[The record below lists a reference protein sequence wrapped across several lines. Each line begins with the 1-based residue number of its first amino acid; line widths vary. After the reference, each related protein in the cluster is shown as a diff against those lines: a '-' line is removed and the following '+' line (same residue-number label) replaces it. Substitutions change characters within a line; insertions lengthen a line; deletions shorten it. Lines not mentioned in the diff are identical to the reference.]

1 MEVMQVASSNIG
13 AINKVNIP
21 ADDMS
26 GLYPHILWMNGA
38 CDQTKYTLNLKPHNH
53 AFFEAHFV
61 IEGSLVYSFDS
72 GDVEVGRDKLIL
84 ISPHKIH
91 CITKNSEKFQKI
103 TVAFDVSEDSEV
115 YNALLSR
122 KNKAINMSED
132 VKDSLEFIIRRAKS
146 KTTYAEEIIKNRLN
160 EIICMIAESASVKS
174 SPTAQRPYDTRI
186 TKAKKFIED
195 NPHLFMTCD
204 EVAQCCHLS
213 SKQLGRLFK
222 EYENISLL
230 SFIHGQKIE
239 DAKRLVRDTDL
250 LFEEI
255 SASLGFSSVN
265 YFGKFFTKHTGV
277 IPGEYR
283 KTQNEDK

>member
-1 MEVMQVASSNIG
+1 MASSNIG

-21 ADDMS
+21 TDSAAD
-26 GLYPHILWMNGA
+26 LYPRILWMNGA
-38 CDQTKYTLNLKPHNH
+38 CDETKYTLNLKPHNH

-61 IEGSLVYSFDS
+61 IDGSLVYSFDS
-72 GDVEVGRDKLIL
+72 GDVEVSRDHLVL

-91 CITKNSEKFQKI
+91 CITQNSDRFQKI
-103 TVAFDVSEDSEV
+103 TVAFDISENSEFFK
-115 YNALLSR
+115 ALLSR
-122 KNKAINMSED
+122 KNKSINMSED

-146 KTTYAEEIIKNRLN
+146 KTPYAEELIKNRLC
-160 EIICMIAESASVKS
+160 EIVCMIAESASVKS
-174 SPTAQRPYDTRI
+174 SPSTQRPYDARI

-255 SASLGFSSVN
+255 STNLGFSSVN
-265 YFGKFFTKHTGV
+265 YFGKFFAKHTGV
-277 IPGEYR
+277 TPGEYR
-283 KTQNEDK
+283 KIQNADKD